1 MDSKQLV
8 FVIGPT
14 NAGKSSLLAAAGRLG
29 HTCIEVGKALRA
41 KYMDPASPHYAPDYF
56 KGEAAP
62 QHTALEA
69 WTLMVN
75 GIAAAPADRLIFV
88 DGQPRD
94 IQQCDEI
101 TEKYVLNPAYQV
113 LFYNVYAPRDVRLA
127 RARARD
133 TDPDRLKLSMDRM
146 DGDIPKLYEVLCRIA
161 SRGHT
166 LITTDSTMRLEYEQQ
181 VIFLKWYL
189 DIKRGIDR

>member
-1 MDSKQLV
+1 MDSKQLI

-14 NAGKSSLLAAAGRLG
+14 NAGKSSLLAAASSLG
-29 HTCIEVGKALRA
+29 HTCIEVGKKLRA

-56 KGEAAP
+56 KGQAAP

-69 WTLMVN
+69 WTLMVD

-94 IQQCDEI
+94 VQQCDAI
-101 TEKYVLNPAYQV
+101 SEKFVSSPLYQV

-127 RARARD
+127 RAQARD
-133 TDPDRLKLSMDRM
+133 TDPERLKLSMDRM
-146 DGDIPKLYEVLCRIA
+146 DGDIIKLYEVICRVA

-166 LITTDSTMRLEYEQQ
+166 LITADSTMNLGYPEQ
-181 VIFLKWYL
+181 VKFLKWYL
-189 DIKRGIDR
+189 DFKRGIKS